1 MFFPSQLI
9 LMNWGSGNMN
19 GRQNYILV
27 IEVECSCG
35 ITDFQPSCCGN
46 IGPPR
51 SLIRSHRNFNNRKD
65 YFGKRRSN
73 LQYYATL
80 INKIQVTL

>member
-27 IEVECSCG
+27 IEVECSG
-35 ITDFQPSCCGN
+35 LALSITKINIPVTRLEALREKKSEPCFFQVS
-46 IGPPR
+46 
-51 SLIRSHRNFNNRKD
+51 
-65 YFGKRRSN
+65 
-73 LQYYATL
+73 
-80 INKIQVTL
+80 